1 MVTTFTG
8 KLSWF
13 LMYAIINTFFQNTDE
28 EIELE
33 VPNLSFD
40 GTSLVLHYR
49 EFPSGH
55 PKGQLPAKRP
65 R

>member
-1 MVTTFTG
+1 
-8 KLSWF
+8 
-13 LMYAIINTFFQNTDE
+13 MYAIINTFFQNTDE